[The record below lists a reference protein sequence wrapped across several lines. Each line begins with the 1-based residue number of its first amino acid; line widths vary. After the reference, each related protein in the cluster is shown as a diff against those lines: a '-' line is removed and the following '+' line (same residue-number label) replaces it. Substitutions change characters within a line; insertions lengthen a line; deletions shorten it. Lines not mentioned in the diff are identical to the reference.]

1 MHKKILDLLNSSGLL
16 PPLHASESEQLAGS
30 VLNDLTQMSVYSR
43 SIGVASKSV
52 FFLGRRDGDKKLGIV
67 SRSAD
72 IPARFEG
79 QTHTASMDKDEVHL
93 LVGPLS
99 ANNAMDLR
107 EFLPFLRA
115 KTLGLNKSAG
125 CGDRLGLATP
135 GHIRAISKTGIVP
148 IFAQQSVRE
157 NERTGRTPQQV
168 MDDAMWGVFQEGWRG
183 GFGADADHLKT
194 THDMDDFAAAGYTFF
209 TIDPGEFVDA
219 GADNAP
225 PEQIREKVEILP
237 WDILESTPADM
248 LRALVDKTIELGDI
262 GLRLDKDKVLRA
274 AAKYGNVV
282 AHTVSMYRYL
292 IEVMHH
298 RPFEF
303 EISVDET
310 DTVTTLAE
318 HVYIAAELKRLGVVW
333 VSLAPRY
340 VGRFEKGVDYIGDL
354 DKFEESFDQHAA
366 VARHYGPY
374 KLSLHSGSD
383 KFSVYPIAAR
393 LAGDLIHLKTAGT
406 SYLEALR
413 TIAYYDP
420 VLFRKIMNFAIERYP
435 EDRASYHVSAEISAV
450 PEINTWPDNRLGD
463 LLDDFHAR
471 EILHVTYG
479 SVLNDSR
486 LRPPFFE
493 TLLKNEE
500 AYTEFV
506 EKHFDR
512 HFRLFEA
519 RTDSG

>member
-1 MHKKILDLLNSSGLL
+1 MLELLNNSELL
-16 PPLHASESEQLAGS
+16 PPLHASESEQLADA

-43 SIGVASKSV
+43 SINVTSKSV
-52 FFLGRRDGDKKLGIV
+52 FFLGRPDGDKKLGIV

-79 QTHTASMDKDEVHL
+79 QTRKASMEKDEVHV

-99 ANNAMDLR
+99 ANNARQLR
-107 EFLPFLRA
+107 EFLPFLSA
-115 KTLGLNKSAG
+115 KTIGLNKSAG

-168 MDDAMWGVFQEGWRG
+168 MDDAMWGVFQENWRE

-194 THDMDDFAAAGYTFF
+194 TQDIDDFAAAGYTFF

-219 GADNAP
+219 SADGASPA
-225 PEQIREKVEILP
+225 QIKEKVGLLP
-237 WDILESTPADM
+237 WDILESNPADM
-248 LRALVDKTIELGDI
+248 LSALVDKTLVLEDFD
-262 GLRLDKDKVLRA
+262 LRLEKVKVWRA
-274 AAKYGNVV
+274 AAKYGNVI
-282 AHTVSMYRYL
+282 AHTVSMYRHL
-292 IEVMHH
+292 TEVMHH

-303 EISVDET
+303 EVSVDET
-310 DTVTTLAE
+310 DSVTTLAE
-318 HVYIAAELKRLGVVW
+318 HVYIAAELKRLGVEW

-340 VGRFEKGVDYIGDL
+340 VGHFEKGVDFIGDL
-354 DKFEESFDQHAA
+354 DKFEQSFKQHVA

-406 SYLEALR
+406 SYLEGLR

-420 VLFRKIMNFAIERYP
+420 DLFREILYFAIERYP

-450 PEINTWPDNRLGD
+450 PEINTQPDDRLGD

-486 LRPPFFE
+486 LQRPFFE
-493 TLLKNEE
+493 TLLKNED

-519 RTDSG
+519 RTDG

>member
-1 MHKKILDLLNSSGLL
+1 MHKKMLELLNSSEPL
-16 PPLHASESEQLAGS
+16 PPLHASESEKLAGAL
-30 VLNDLTQMSVYSR
+30 LNDLMQMDVYPR
-43 SIGVASKSV
+43 SINVASKSV
-52 FFLGRRDGDKKLGIV
+52 FFLGRRDGEKKLGMV

-79 QTHTASMDKDEVHL
+79 QTHRASIEKDSVHL
-93 LVGPLS
+93 LIGPLS
-99 ANNAMDLR
+99 AKNASHLR
-107 EFLPFLRA
+107 EIFPFLSA
-115 KTLGLNKSAG
+115 KTVGLKKSAG

-135 GHIRAISKTGIVP
+135 GHIRAISKTGIEP

-168 MDDAMWGVFQEGWRG
+168 MDDAMWGVFQENWRG

-194 THDMDDFAAAGYTFF
+194 THDIDAFAAAGYTFF

-219 GADNAP
+219 SADGVP
-225 PEQIREKVEILP
+225 PAQIREKVEILP

-248 LRALVDKTIELGDI
+248 LRALVDKTLDLEDFD
-262 GLRLDKDKVLRA
+262 LRLEEDKVWRA
-274 AAKYGNVV
+274 AAKYGNVI

-292 IEVMHH
+292 TGVMHH

-303 EISVDET
+303 EVSVDET

-318 HVYIAAELKRLGVVW
+318 HVYIAAELKRLGIGW

-340 VGRFEKGVDYIGDL
+340 VGHFEKGVDFIGDL
-354 DKFEESFDQHAA
+354 DEFEESFKQHAA
-366 VARHYGPY
+366 VARNYGPY

-383 KFSVYPIAAR
+383 KFSVYPIAAG

-413 TIAYYDP
+413 TIAYHNP
-420 VLFRKIMNFAIERYP
+420 VLFRKILQFAIKRYP

-450 PEINTWPDNRLGD
+450 PEINTQPDDRLGD

-479 SVLNDSR
+479 SVLNHPR
-486 LRPPFFE
+486 LKGPFFE
-493 TLLKNEE
+493 TLQKHEDG
-500 AYTEFV
+500 YTEFV

-519 RTDSG
+519 KTDD